1 MSGVSL
7 LTADFADHGFMNTP
21 PVSHPETR
29 RGTSYILIAISL
41 VCLAV
46 IIWRISAVIT
56 TIFGGII
63 GAAGLRGLAHP
74 LARRSGLSPRFSLWL
89 VLVGL
94 FGCFGAIA
102 WLFGNQVAAQASEME
117 RLIPEAMHR
126 ISDALDHSIAGRAL
140 VLMIREAAIDSKT
153 LASVGLV
160 ASGALLGLAQ
170 ILSVFFLSAYFAFNP
185 LEYVDGFLQLLPP
198 AHRPRVKIALF
209 KAGDALRQWLLAQL
223 IAMIIVGILIGSISG
238 LLGVPLAL
246 LLGTLAA
253 LLEFIPVVGAILF
266 IVAGVLVAFTKG
278 SAIALYMFFVCL
290 GVQQLEGSLIIPLLQ
305 RWAVRLPPAIAIIS
319 VAMGGIL
326 LGIPGIIFATPI
338 AVVTMALVKAL
349 YIEEDLEYPRG
360 SSRPTSLAI
369 RGRQV
374 HH

>member
-1 MSGVSL
+1 
-7 LTADFADHGFMNTP
+7 MNTT

-29 RGTSYILIAISL
+29 RGTSYILIAICL

-56 TIFGGII
+56 MIFGGII
-63 GAAGLRGLAHP
+63 GAAGLRGLALP
-74 LARRSGLSPRFSLWL
+74 LARRSGLSPRCSLWL

-94 FGCFGAIA
+94 VGCFGAIG

-126 ISDALDHSIAGRAL
+126 ISDALDHSIAGRAF

-198 AHRPRVKIALF
+198 VHRPRVKIALF

-223 IAMIIVGILIGSISG
+223 IAMIIVGIIIGSILG

-246 LLGTLAA
+246 LLGMVAA

-266 IVAGVLVAFTKG
+266 TVAGVLVASTKG
-278 SAIALYMFFVCL
+278 SAVALYVFLACVA
-290 GVQQLEGSLIIPLLQ
+290 VQQLEGSLIIPLLQ
-305 RWAVRLPPAIAIIS
+305 RWAVRLPPAITIIS

-349 YIEEDLEYPRG
+349 YIEEAPERADG
-360 SSRPTSLAI
+360 SSRPTLLAHK
-369 RGRQV
+369 RPVGASVNMPAGTPSR
-374 HH
+374 